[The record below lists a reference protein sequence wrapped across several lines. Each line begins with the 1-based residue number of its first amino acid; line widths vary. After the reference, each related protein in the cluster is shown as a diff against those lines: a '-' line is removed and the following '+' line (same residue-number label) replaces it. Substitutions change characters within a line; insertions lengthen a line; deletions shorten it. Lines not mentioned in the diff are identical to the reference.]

1 MKKIIALFAA
11 AVMSTAAVFADFSAG
26 ARAGVGIN
34 FFEFDDDIA
43 SSGDSKVKC
52 GFTAAVFADI
62 DIPVVEGL
70 VFQPEVV
77 FARHVFVFDVGGG
90 ELEFTANT
98 LDLPLLLGYKIKAGD
113 SFTIM
118 PFAGPRLSF
127 NIGDM
132 DMELEAMGMNMS
144 YEVDNMVNFGITAG
158 VSASLNVGP
167 GSVVLDVRYNRDFT
181 TVEVIGEAN
190 DGLKL
195 GIYQTIDISAGY
207 MIRF

>member
-11 AVMSTAAVFADFSAG
+11 AVMS
-26 ARAGVGIN
+26 
-34 FFEFDDDIA
+34 
-43 SSGDSKVKC
+43 
-52 GFTAAVFADI
+52 TAAVFADI

-77 FARHVFVFDVGGG
+77 FARHVFVFDEGFEIEV
-90 ELEFTANT
+90 TANT
-98 LDLPLLLGYKIKAGD
+98 LDLPLLFGYKIKAGD

-127 NIGDM
+127 NIGDI
-132 DMELEAMGMNMS
+132 ELEAMGMNMS
-144 YEVDNMVNFGITAG
+144 YEADNMVNFGITAG

-167 GSVVLDVRYNRDFT
+167 GSVVFDVRYNRDFT
-181 TVEVIGEAN
+181 TVEAN
-190 DGLKL
+190 DGGKL

>member
-77 FARHVFVFDVGGG
+77 FARHVFAFDEGVEI
-90 ELEFTANT
+90 ELTANT

-127 NIGDM
+127 NIG

-167 GSVVLDVRYNRDFT
+167 GSVVFDVRYNRDFT
-181 TVEVIGEAN
+181 SLSIKEPSGSDTQ
-190 DGLKL
+190 KL
-195 GIYQTIDISAGY
+195 GVYQSIDISAGY